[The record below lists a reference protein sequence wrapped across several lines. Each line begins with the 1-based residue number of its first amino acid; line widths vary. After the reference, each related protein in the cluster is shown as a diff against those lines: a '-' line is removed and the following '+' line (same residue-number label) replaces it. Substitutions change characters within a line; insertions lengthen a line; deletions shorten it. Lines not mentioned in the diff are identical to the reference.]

1 MCGIAGFLHH
11 TPDAES
17 VTSRMTDTLHHRGP
31 DAGDIWNDTDAGIAL
46 GHRRLSIVDLSPAG
60 DQPMSSAS
68 GRYVIS
74 YNGEIYNFT
83 TLRPELETS
92 GYRFRGH
99 SDTEVLLAAIEERGV
114 HGALDCVSGMFAF
127 ALWDR
132 LERKLTLAR
141 DRVGKKPLYYGWCN
155 GAFLFGSELK
165 AFKRH
170 PAFDNSISRTAL
182 GELVRYGWIPEPLS
196 IYSAVRKLPP
206 GCLIQV
212 RPDTAP
218 WSAEPRHYW
227 QANEVCGNVSA
238 RGFDGH
244 YGDAVNR
251 LDSLL
256 QNAVGKR
263 MVADVELGALL
274 SGGIDSTTIV
284 AMMQRQADHAVK
296 TFTIGFTDPK
306 FNEASHAAAIARH
319 LGTDH
324 HELYVTPEQ
333 CLELVDQMPAVYD
346 EPFGDI
352 SQVPTLLVSRLAGRN
367 VKVVLS
373 GDGGDELF
381 AGYTHYFEGLRQWRR
396 LQRTPAPLGSLAHSL
411 SRRYERFSW
420 EVFGGGA
427 GTGPM
432 PVWKRLG
439 SKLEKRTRGWHRTTP
454 QRYLLDRNS
463 RYTQPD
469 ELVIDYVPSDL
480 VVDSESQWVT
490 AADPLLQMQHLDYIG
505 YLPGD
510 ILVKVDR
517 ASMAVSL
524 EVRAPLLDTRIAEFA
539 WSLPA
544 GFLADRAGGKRIP
557 RDVMRRYVPRELT
570 DRPKRGFSPPVEDW
584 LRGPLHDWALDLL
597 DPASLSQEG
606 YFRPREVETVWKQ
619 HMAGWRNHSN
629 LLWSLLM
636 FQSWLRAAGQE
647 NLQDSA
653 AALPAQGG
661 NDRINL
667 LSSGD

>member
-1 MCGIAGFLHH
+1 
-11 TPDAES
+11 
-17 VTSRMTDTLHHRGP
+17 
-31 DAGDIWNDTDAGIAL
+31 
-46 GHRRLSIVDLSPAG
+46 
-60 DQPMSSAS
+60 
-68 GRYVIS
+68 
-74 YNGEIYNFT
+74 
-83 TLRPELETS
+83 
-92 GYRFRGH
+92 
-99 SDTEVLLAAIEERGV
+99 
-114 HGALDCVSGMFAF
+114 
-127 ALWDR
+127 
-132 LERKLTLAR
+132 
-141 DRVGKKPLYYGWCN
+141 
-155 GAFLFGSELK
+155 
-165 AFKRH
+165 
-170 PAFDNSISRTAL
+170 
-182 GELVRYGWIPEPLS
+182 
-196 IYSAVRKLPP
+196 
-206 GCLIQV
+206 
-212 RPDTAP
+212 
-218 WSAEPRHYW
+218 
-227 QANEVCGNVSA
+227 
-238 RGFDGH
+238 
-244 YGDAVNR
+244 
-251 LDSLL
+251 
-256 QNAVGKR
+256 
-263 MVADVELGALL
+263 
-274 SGGIDSTTIV
+274 
-284 AMMQRQADHAVK
+284 
-296 TFTIGFTDPK
+296 
-306 FNEASHAAAIARH
+306 
-319 LGTDH
+319 
-324 HELYVTPEQ
+324 
-333 CLELVDQMPAVYD
+333 
-346 EPFGDI
+346 
-352 SQVPTLLVSRLAGRN
+352 

-544 GFLADRAGGKRIP
+544 GFLADRAGGKRIL

-570 DRPKRGFSPPVEDW
+570 D
-584 LRGPLHDWALDLL
+584 
-597 DPASLSQEG
+597 ASLSQEG

>member
-1 MCGIAGFLHH
+1 MCGFTGFLHH

-17 VTSRMTDTLHHRGP
+17 VISRMTDALYHRGP
-31 DAGDIWNDTDAGIAL
+31 DAGGIWNDTDAGIAL
-46 GHRRLSIVDLSPAG
+46 GNRRLSIVDLSPAG
-60 DQPMSSAS
+60 GQPMSSAS
-68 GRYVIS
+68 DRYVIS

-83 TLRPELETS
+83 ALRPELEKS

-114 HGALDCVSGMFAF
+114 HGALECISGMFAF

-132 LERKLTLAR
+132 SERKLTLAR

-155 GAFLFGSELK
+155 RAFLFGSELK

-170 PAFDNSISRTAL
+170 PAFDNSISRSAL
-182 GELVRYGWIPEPLS
+182 GELIRYGWIPEPLS
-196 IYSAVRKLPP
+196 IYSAVQKLPP

-212 RPDTAP
+212 RPDTAA
-218 WSAEPRHYW
+218 WSAEPQHYW
-227 QANEVCGNVSA
+227 QANEVCMNASA
-238 RGFDGH
+238 RGFDGC
-244 YGDAVNR
+244 YADAVSR

-256 QNAVGKR
+256 QDAVDKR

-274 SGGIDSTTIV
+274 SGGVDSTTVV
-284 AMMQRQADHAVK
+284 AMMQQHANRPVK

-306 FNEASHAAAIARH
+306 FNEASHAAAIAGH

-333 CLELVDQMPAVYD
+333 SLDLVDRLSAVYD
-346 EPFGDI
+346 EPFADI
-352 SQVPTLLVSRLAGRN
+352 SQVPTLLVSQLASRN

-381 AGYTHYFEGLRQWRR
+381 AGYTHYFEGLRQWHH
-396 LQRTPAPLGSLAHSL
+396 LQRTPVRLRSLARSL
-411 SRRYERFSW
+411 ARQYERFSW
-420 EVFGGGA
+420 HLFRGSAE
-427 GTGPM
+427 TGRM
-432 PVWKRLG
+432 PGWKRLG
-439 SKLEKRTRGWHRTTP
+439 SKLEKRTRGWHRTAP
-454 QRYLLDRNS
+454 QRYLLDRNA

-469 ELVIDYVPSDL
+469 EIIIEYIPADMVIHT
-480 VVDSESQWVT
+480 ESQWMT
-490 AADPLLQMQHLDYIG
+490 AGDLLLQMQHLDYIG

-517 ASMAVSL
+517 ASMSVGL
-524 EVRAPLLDTRIAEFA
+524 EVRAPLLDTAVAEFA

-544 GFLADRAGGKRIP
+544 GFLADHAGGKRIL
-557 RDVMRRYVPRELT
+557 RDVMHRYVPRELT

-597 DPASLSQEG
+597 DPASLSREG
-606 YFRPREVETVWKQ
+606 YFRPRAVETVWKQ

-629 LLWSLLM
+629 LIWSLLM
-636 FQSWLRAAGQE
+636 FRSWLH
-647 NLQDSA
+647 
-653 AALPAQGG
+653 AL
-661 NDRINL
+661 
-667 LSSGD
+667 